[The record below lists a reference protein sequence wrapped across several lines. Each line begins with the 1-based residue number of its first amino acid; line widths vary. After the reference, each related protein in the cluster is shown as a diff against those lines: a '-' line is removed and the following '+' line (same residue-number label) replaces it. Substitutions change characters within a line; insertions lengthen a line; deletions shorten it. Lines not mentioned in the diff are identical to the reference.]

1 MQIRTEAA
9 LFFKRVLCKFGMKEE
24 VPLCCTIGANEK
36 RGMDEAGFTKYAAVV
51 LRKLY
56 PDAVPEK
63 GKWVILK
70 CDGGPGRMNLD
81 LLALLWLDGFH
92 LFPGVLNTTAV
103 TQETDQN
110 YGPFKGAYARNHD
123 KIVKELIAQGKTKLI
138 PAWMVGLVIFWRTTR
153 VAGVRISRQ
162 IFGGRMQTRVGK
174 CRCGSPDSTVFER

>member
-1 MQIRTEAA
+1 
-9 LFFKRVLCKFGMKEE
+9 
-24 VPLCCTIGANEK
+24 
-36 RGMDEAGFTKYAAVV
+36 MDEAEFAKYVAVM
-51 LRKLY
+51 LQELY
-56 PDAVPEK
+56 LDTTPEK

-81 LLALLWLDGFH
+81 LLASLRLDGFH

-110 YGPFKGAYARNHD
+110 YGPFKGAYERNLD
-123 KIVKELIAQGKTKLI
+123 KIVEELIAQGKTKLI

-162 IFGGRMQTRVGK
+162 IFRGRMQTRVGK
-174 CRCGSPDSTVFER
+174 CRCGYPDSTVFER